1 MWGRFGGLWGAR
13 LLRFKICRCGG
24 LVIGS
29 IHCALGGRRG
39 SEVCMA
45 GLGLSGKWCPHRR
58 KRRKQLEEEEPKR
71 GRSSRPASALSW
83 GGGVSPVNRERGDLE
98 GESHLLRLISV

>member
-1 MWGRFGGLWGAR
+1 MTQRILGCKAGKPQNMQGGVSGITHGA
-13 LLRFKICRCGG
+13 LD
-24 LVIGS
+24 
-29 IHCALGGRRG
+29 GRRG

-71 GRSSRPASALSW
+71 GRGQRAAPALCW
-83 GGGVSPVNRERGDLE
+83 GGGVNPLNLGGSGR
-98 GESHLLRLISV
+98 

>member
-1 MWGRFGGLWGAR
+1 MLRSLLRRSGGFWGAR
-13 LLRFKICRCGG
+13 LLSLKIGRGG
-24 LVIGS
+24 VDGS
-29 IHCALGGRRG
+29 THGAVDGRRG

-71 GRSSRPASALSW
+71 GRS
-83 GGGVSPVNRERGDLE
+83 
-98 GESHLLRLISV
+98 